1 MLAELGL
8 LPVAYL
14 LGSIPTGYIAGRI
27 AGIDIREHG
36 SGSTGATNVWRC
48 IGKAAGITVFA
59 IDLLKGTLAVWLMQ
73 HAGDINALIQPF
85 LSSNSNNAQSS
96 SSDPLFGMAQEWFVV
111 AAAMLVLI
119 GHSRSCWI
127 GFKGGKSVATG
138 LGVLFGINWIVALG
152 AFGLWLATMAIW
164 RTVSISSIIAAI
176 AVPVLMFLTQSPLAY
191 LLLTCVGGLFVIWR
205 HRANIGR
212 ILQGTEP
219 RITDR
224 PPVEQE

>member
-1 MLAELGL
+1 MPLKLLLLAI
-8 LPVAYL
+8 AYL
-14 LGSIPTGYIAGRI
+14 LGSIPTGFIAGRL

-48 IGKAAGITVFA
+48 VGKEAGITVFA
-59 IDLLKGTLAVWLMQ
+59 IDLLKGVLAVWLMQ
-73 HAGDINALIQPF
+73 HAVEINTWLQGISGGSLPF
-85 LSSNSNNAQSS
+85 TGAEK
-96 SSDPLFGMAQEWFVV
+96 DWMREWFVV
-111 AAAMLVLI
+111 AAALLVLF

-138 LGVLFGINWIVALG
+138 LGVILGINWMVALG

-176 AVPVLMFLTQSPLAY
+176 ASPVLMFATRSPLAY
-191 LLLTCVGGLFVIWR
+191 VLITLVGGLFVIWR
-205 HRANIGR
+205 HRSNIER

-219 RITDR
+219 RFGS
-224 PPVEQE
+224 PKVEQVEQ

>member
-1 MLAELGL
+1 MLVELGL

-14 LGSIPTGYIAGRI
+14 LGSIPTGYIAGRLV
-27 AGIDIREHG
+27 GIDIREHG

-73 HAGDINALIQPF
+73 HAGDINTLIQP
-85 LSSNSNNAQSS
+85 LLSNNAQPSS
-96 SSDPLFGMAQEWFVV
+96 SNLLFGLAQEWFVV

-164 RTVSISSIIAAI
+164 RTVSISSIMAAI
-176 AVPVLMFLTQSPLAY
+176 AVPVLIFFTQSPLAY

-205 HRANIGR
+205 HRANIER

>member
-1 MLAELGL
+1 MLVELGL

-14 LGSIPTGYIAGRI
+14 LGSIPTGYIAGRL

-48 IGKAAGITVFA
+48 VGKSAGITVFA

-73 HAGDINALIQPF
+73 HSGDINTLIQP
-85 LSSNSNNAQSS
+85 LLSNNAQTELPG
-96 SSDPLFGMAQEWFVV
+96 PLFGLAQEWFVV
-111 AAAMLVLI
+111 ATAMLVLI

-138 LGVLFGINWIVALG
+138 LGILVGINWIVALG
-152 AFGLWLATMAIW
+152 AFSLWLATMAIW

-176 AVPVLMFLTQSPLAY
+176 AVPILMFITQSPVEY

-205 HRANIGR
+205 HRSNIER

-219 RITDR
+219 RISDR

>member
-1 MLAELGL
+1 MLVELGL

-14 LGSIPTGYIAGRI
+14 LGSIPTGYVAGRL

-48 IGKAAGITVFA
+48 VGKGAGITVFA

-73 HAGDINALIQPF
+73 HSRDINTLIQP
-85 LSSNSNNAQSS
+85 LLSNNAQTASS
-96 SSDPLFGMAQEWFVV
+96 VPAFGIAQEWFVV

-138 LGVLFGINWIVALG
+138 LGILVGINWLVALV
-152 AFGLWLATMAIW
+152 AFGLWSATMAIW

-176 AVPVLMFLTQSPLAY
+176 AVPVLMFITQSPLEY

-205 HRANIGR
+205 HRSNIER

-219 RITDR
+219 RISDR

>member
-1 MLAELGL
+1 MPLEYAL
-8 LPVAYL
+8 LPLAYL
-14 LGSIPTGYIAGRI
+14 LGSIPTGYIVGRL

-48 IGKAAGITVFA
+48 VGKGAGITVFA
-59 IDLLKGTLAVWLMQ
+59 IDLLKGVLAVRLMQ
-73 HAGDINALIQPF
+73 HAGEINAWLQG
-85 LSSNSNNAQSS
+85 S
-96 SSDPLFGMAQEWFVV
+96 FGGSLPVTTTSTIWVREWFVV
-111 AAAMLVLI
+111 AAALLVLF

-138 LGVLFGINWIVALG
+138 LGVILGINWIVALG

-176 AVPVLMFLTQSPLAY
+176 ASPVLMFVTRSPLAY
-191 LLLTCVGGLFVIWR
+191 VLITVVGGIFVIWR
-205 HRANIGR
+205 HRSNIER

-219 RITDR
+219 RFGS
-224 PPVEQE
+224 PKGEQIEQTEY

>member
-1 MLAELGL
+1 MLVELGL

-27 AGIDIREHG
+27 AGIDIRDHG

-48 IGKAAGITVFA
+48 ISKGAGISVFA
-59 IDLLKGTLAVWLMQ
+59 IDLLKGTLAVWLMR
-73 HAGDINALIQPF
+73 HSGDINTLIQPS
-85 LSSNSNNAQSS
+85 LSNNAQTELPS
-96 SSDPLFGMAQEWFVV
+96 PLFGLAQEWFVV

-138 LGVLFGINWIVALG
+138 LGVLVGINWIVALG
-152 AFGLWLATMAIW
+152 AFSFWLATMAIW

-176 AVPVLMFLTQSPLAY
+176 AVPILMVITRAPLEY

-205 HRANIGR
+205 HRSNIER
-212 ILQGTEP
+212 ILAGTEP
-219 RITDR
+219 SISSNR
-224 PPVEQE
+224 PSVEQE

>member
-1 MLAELGL
+1 MLVELGL

-14 LGSIPTGYIAGRI
+14 LGSIPTGFIAGRL

-48 IGKAAGITVFA
+48 VGKSAGITVFA

-73 HAGDINALIQPF
+73 HSGDINTLILP
-85 LSSNSNNAQSS
+85 LLSNNAQGQTVSPGS
-96 SSDPLFGMAQEWFVV
+96 LFGLAQEWFVV
-111 AAAMLVLI
+111 ATAMLVLI

-176 AVPVLMFLTQSPLAY
+176 AVPVLTLITKSPLEY
-191 LLLTCVGGLFVIWR
+191 LLLTCVGGLFVVWR
-205 HRANIGR
+205 HRSNIER

-219 RITDR
+219 RISDR
-224 PPVEQE
+224 LPVEQE